1 MRRILVTAISG
12 DVANGVLKCLRDTE
26 DEIYGCD
33 IYDYP
38 VGMDKVKLFW
48 KSDLAVEPCYIDNLL
63 AKCEEYEIT
72 HIIPINEQE
81 ITVISKNR
89 DCFLSKGILLVIND
103 EFIIDTFLDKYKT
116 YTYLEKLEGVT
127 VPGTF
132 LYNEYDGCNR
142 PCIVKL
148 RNSCGSKYLNV
159 ISSKKELDSLGLELE
174 KYVIQEYI
182 DSNDEY
188 TVGVFS
194 DGDNISVIIYKRKLQ
209 HGYTSFVE
217 LCHDNE
223 IKQLAQQIA
232 NSINLRGYI
241 NIQLRKLDGKIY
253 IFEIN
258 PRISGTVY
266 FRYLLEFKDV
276 LWWLDILDGK
286 RVSPYKCVYSKAIGM
301 RELTEKYVMK
311 EYR

>member
-1 MRRILVTAISG
+1 MTAISG
-12 DVANGVLKCLRDTE
+12 DVANGVLKCLQDTE

-33 IYDYP
+33 INDYP

-48 KSDLAVEPCYIDNLL
+48 KSDLAIEPFYIDNLL

-72 HIIPINEQE
+72 HIIPVNEQE
-81 ITVISKNR
+81 ISVISKNR
-89 DCFLSKGILLVIND
+89 DRFLCKGIILVIND

-116 YTYLEKLEGVT
+116 YMYLKTLEDVT
-127 VPGTF
+127 VPRTF
-132 LYNEYDGCNR
+132 LYNEYDGYYE

-148 RNSCGSKYLNV
+148 RSSCGSKYLNV
-159 ISSKKELDSLGLELE
+159 ISSKEELDGLGLELE

-182 DSNDEY
+182 DSHDEY

-217 LCHDNE
+217 LCHDDE
-223 IKQLAQQIA
+223 IKQLAKQIA
-232 NSINLRGYI
+232 NNISLRGYI
-241 NIQLRKLDGKIY
+241 NIQLRKLDGKLFV
-253 IFEIN
+253 FEIN

-266 FRYLLEFKDV
+266 FRYLLGFQDV
-276 LWWLDILDGK
+276 LWWLDILEGK
-286 RVSPYKCVYSKAIGM
+286 HVSPYKCVYGKVIGM
-301 RELTEKYVMK
+301 RELSEKYVIK
-311 EYR
+311 EYQ